1 MSAPTSTRPQPDG
14 GSLGAVPNG
23 GVSYWYSS
31 IGVPAYREPLP
42 GGREAD
48 VCIVGAGFTGLWTA
62 YYLLRAQPDL
72 RVVLLEKE
80 FAGFG
85 ASGRNGGWLSS
96 ELAGSRERY
105 AATHGHDGVVRLL
118 AAMRSAVDEVIDVAG
133 REGIDADIVKD
144 GLLHVARNRA
154 QMQRLEK
161 SLEFERYWGAGPQDL
176 QFLTA
181 GELNERM
188 VVADARA
195 ATFSP
200 HCARV
205 QPAKLVQGLA
215 KAVERMGATIYER
228 TPVRQIREGAAVTER
243 GTVRA
248 PIVLRCLEGFTASIT
263 GQRRN
268 WLPMNSS
275 MIVTAPLSASVKEQ
289 IGWSGAELLGD
300 FAHGYMYAQRTAD
313 DRIALGGRG
322 IPYRFGSRTDDR
334 GRTQQWT
341 INTLTELLREMF
353 PAAASVGIDH
363 AWCGVLGVPR
373 DWCATVDL
381 DRGTGLG
388 TAGGYVGS
396 GLTTTNLA
404 GRTLADLVLQRDT
417 DLTTLPW
424 VGRRVRPWEPEP
436 LRWLGVRAM
445 YALYRIADRRE
456 NERNLPHTSRVAR
469 IANKITGR

>member
-1 MSAPTSTRPQPDG
+1 MSNVVEHVQQDRSN
-14 GSLGAVPNG
+14 VPNG

-31 IGVPAYREPLP
+31 IGLPAPRAPLP
-42 GGREAD
+42 GAHEAD

-62 YYLLRAQPDL
+62 YYLKREQPDL
-72 RVVLLEKE
+72 RIVILEKE

-96 ELAGSRERY
+96 ELAVSRDAY
-105 AATHGHDGVVRLL
+105 AATHGRQSVIDLVG
-118 AAMRSAVDEVIDVAG
+118 AMRSAVDEVIAVA
-133 REGIDADIVKD
+133 RAEGIEADIVKD

-154 QMQRLEK
+154 QVERLHQN
-161 SLEFERYWGAGPQDL
+161 LEDERSWGASPGDFV
-176 QFLTA
+176 FLDPE
-181 GELNERM
+181 ELDQR
-188 VVADARA
+188 VVVEGARA

-215 KAVERMGATIYER
+215 AVVERMGVRIFEQT
-228 TPVRQIREGAAVTER
+228 TVRQITPGAAHSDR
-243 GTVRA
+243 GIVRA
-248 PIVLRCLEGFTASIT
+248 PIVLRCLEGFTASIK
-263 GQRRN
+263 GERRN

-275 MIVTAPLSASVKEQ
+275 MIVTAPLPKDVKTQ

-322 IPYRFGSRTDDR
+322 IPYRYGSRTDKR
-334 GRTQQWT
+334 GATQEAT
-341 INTLTELLREMF
+341 VTALTNLLHEMF
-353 PAAASVGIDH
+353 PAVRDVPISQ

-373 DWCATVDL
+373 DWSATVDL
-381 DRGTGLG
+381 DPATGLG

-404 GRTLADLVLQRDT
+404 GRTLSDLVLRRET
-417 DLTTLPW
+417 DLTRLPW
-424 VGRRVRPWEPEP
+424 VGHRVRPWEPEP
-436 LRWLGVRAM
+436 LRWLGVHAM
-445 YALYRIADRRE
+445 YTLYRAADRRE
-456 NERNLPHTSRVAR
+456 TTRDLARTSSIARVA
-469 IANKITGR
+469 NLITGR

>member
-1 MSAPTSTRPQPDG
+1 MSNAMNRADATARG
-14 GSLGAVPNG
+14 GVPNG

-31 IGVPAYREPLP
+31 TGLPTYRPPLP
-42 GGREAD
+42 GDREAD

-62 YYLLRAQPDL
+62 YYLKRAQPDL
-72 RVVLLEKE
+72 RIVMLEKE

-96 ELAGSRERY
+96 ELAGSRPGY
-105 AATHGHDGVVRLL
+105 ASTHGHQGVVDLL
-118 AAMRSAVDEVIDVAG
+118 RAMRGAVDEVIAVAAA
-133 REGIDADIVKD
+133 EGIDADIVKD
-144 GLLHVARNRA
+144 GLVHVARNQA
-154 QMQRLEK
+154 QVARLHE
-161 SLEFERYWGAGPQDL
+161 SLEFEREWGAQPDDFRL
-176 QFLTA
+176 LSRD
-181 GELNERM
+181 ELASR
-188 VVADARA
+188 VVVEGARA
-195 ATFSP
+195 ATFTP

-215 KAVERMGATIYER
+215 SAVQRLGVTIYEQ
-228 TPVRQIREGAAVTER
+228 TTVTEIGPQTARSDR

-248 PIVLRCLEGFTASIT
+248 PIVLRCLEGFTAGIK

-275 MIVTAPLSASVKEQ
+275 MIVTDPLPASVKDH

-300 FAHGYMYAQRTAD
+300 FAHAYMYAQRTAD

-322 IPYRFGSRTDDR
+322 IPYRYGSRTDDR
-334 GRTQQWT
+334 GATQEWT
-341 INTLTELLREMF
+341 IGALTGLLHEMF
-353 PAAASVGIDH
+353 PAVRDVPIAQ

-373 DWCATVDL
+373 DWCATVVL
-381 DRGTGLG
+381 DQSTGLG

-404 GRTLADLVLQRDT
+404 GRTLADLVLRRDT
-417 DLTTLPW
+417 ELTRLPW

-436 LRWLGVRAM
+436 LRWLGVQAM
-445 YALYRIADRRE
+445 YTLYRAADRRE
-456 NERNLPHTSRVAR
+456 YSRNLPGTSKIARVA
-469 IANKITGR
+469 NMITGR

>member
-1 MSAPTSTRPQPDG
+1 MSLRRKSATSVTGR
-14 GSLGAVPNG
+14 SIPNG
-23 GVSYWYSS
+23 DVSYWYSQA
-31 IGVPAYREPLP
+31 GLPTPRETLP
-42 GGREAD
+42 GDRDAD

-62 YYLLRAQPDL
+62 YYLLRERPDL
-72 RVVLLEKE
+72 RVVLLDKE

-105 AATHGHDGVVRLL
+105 AASHGHDGVVNLL
-118 AAMRSAVDEVIDVAG
+118 RAMRSAVDEVIRVANA
-133 REGIDADIVKD
+133 EGIDADIIKN

-154 QMQRLEK
+154 QAERLQQ
-161 SLEFERYWGAGPQDL
+161 SLEYERYWGAGPQDITYL
-176 QFLTA
+176 NDE
-181 GELNERM
+181 ELRERV
-188 VVADARA
+188 VVADAMA

-215 KAVERMGATIYER
+215 EAVERMGARIYEH
-228 TPVRQIREGAAVTER
+228 T
-243 GTVRA
+243 TVREIVPSAAHTNRGVVTA
-248 PIVLRCLEGFTASIT
+248 PIVLRCLEGFTASIK

-275 MIVTAPLSASVKEQ
+275 MIVTKPLPGPVMRQ
-289 IGWSGAELLGD
+289 IGWDGAELLGD

-322 IPYRFGSRTDDR
+322 IPYRYGSRTDRR
-334 GRTQQWT
+334 GRTQQAT
-341 INTLTELLREMF
+341 ITSLTDLLHRTF
-353 PAAASVGIDH
+353 PMAAEVDIDQ

-381 DRGTGLG
+381 DPSTGLG

-404 GRTLADLVLQRDT
+404 GRTLADLALKRQT
-417 DLTTLPW
+417 DLTALPW
-424 VGRRVRPWEPEP
+424 VGRRVRQWEPEP
-436 LRWLGVRAM
+436 LRWLGVQAM
-445 YALYRIADRRE
+445 YALYRVADNRE
-456 NERNLPHTSRVAR
+456 YQRGLPHTSRVAR
-469 IANKITGR
+469 IANTITGR